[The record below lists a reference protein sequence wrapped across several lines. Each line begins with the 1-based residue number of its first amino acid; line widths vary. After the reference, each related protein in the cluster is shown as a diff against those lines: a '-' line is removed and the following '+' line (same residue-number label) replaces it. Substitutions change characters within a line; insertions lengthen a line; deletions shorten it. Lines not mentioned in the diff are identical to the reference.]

1 MQLQDMFSQI
11 SARHKSAEQVSSW
24 HETEQHCS
32 VFLRHVSW
40 QGIRQRQDS
49 NDRHTWLRCKGH
61 IADSVNLVFPCEH
74 TNTATEKIGE
84 TRFDAAI
91 AASPK
96 ILPMIMLWE
105 SSIRYS
111 IPMDTEAV
119 SSRE

>member
-1 MQLQDMFSQI
+1 MEVPMLI
-11 SARHKSAEQVSSW
+11 K
-24 HETEQHCS
+24 
-32 VFLRHVSW
+32 L
-40 QGIRQRQDS
+40 
-49 NDRHTWLRCKGH
+49 L
-61 IADSVNLVFPCEH
+61 

-91 AASPK
+91 ASSPK
-96 ILPMIMLWE
+96 ILPMIMLSE